1 MAFCKEFSILYRIYS
16 KKIKYVK
23 IIEETMSQVIN
34 NYSIN
39 KWKFQY
45 KTCETDKMFSQN
57 NAVPTY
63 IVFYNI
69 GYHKGGLNAFQVN

>member
-1 MAFCKEFSILYRIYS
+1 MYYIGYIPKNNS
-16 KKIKYVK
+16 YVK
-23 IIEETMSQVIN
+23 IIEETMGQVIN

-45 KTCETDKMFSQN
+45 KTYETNKMSFQN

-63 IVFYNI
+63 IVFHNI